1 VNLERTLGPGV
12 IEWIEANLCHGP
24 GDVQGQPLH
33 LDDEF
38 VAFVCRAYAIDDHGR
53 RLVRRA
59 VYSRPKGRA
68 KSEGGAELA
77 CAEALGPV
85 RFSHWRPDGRP
96 VGRRVTAP
104 LVRCAAT
111 EEGQADNVYGAV
123 VFMLTEGR
131 IAGMTGLD
139 VGLTRT
145 YLPGGGKI
153 APITAQASSKEGGK
167 ETFVVADETHLW
179 SRHELRQL
187 FETLRRNLVK
197 RKAAEPWS
205 LELTTMYAPGEGSVA
220 EFSHRYAER
229 VAAGSLVD
237 PGFLFDHRQGPM
249 VAADASDAE
258 LLQALA
264 QAYGE
269 AASWMDLERLVA
281 EARDPQVDWG
291 DWRRYFLNQPA
302 ERTSGRWITDEAWA
316 ACLGSSEIPALAEVV
331 PAVDAAHTR
340 DTTAVV
346 WTWRS
351 PDGRLVQRSRV
362 WSCVESKPHDVF
374 VPGGRLDNDLARDF
388 IRDELAERYTVRLV
402 LGDERYFQDQL
413 HELSES
419 GMTAVELAQGSSQ
432 MGAAWD
438 EFYGHVHSGSTPRL
452 EHDGDAVYLAHVRN
466 AVGVKTE
473 RGWKVS
479 KKNSET
485 SPIDAVAA
493 GAMSAWGAVHAAE
506 LEPEPAFTWGPAV

>member
-12 IEWIEANLCHGP
+12 IEWIEANLVHGP
-24 GDVQGQPLH
+24 GDVQGQPIR
-33 LDDEF
+33 LDNDQ
-38 VAFVCRAYAIDDHGR
+38 VAFVLRAYAIDDAGR
-53 RLVRRA
+53 RLVRRG

-68 KSEGGAELA
+68 KSELAAMLA

-85 RFSHWRPDGRP
+85 RFAYWGRDGRP

-104 LVRCAAT
+104 LVVCAAT

-123 VFMLTEGR
+123 YFMLTEGP
-131 IAGMTGLD
+131 IAALPVLD

-153 APITAQASSKEGGK
+153 MPITAKASSKDGGK
-167 ETFVVADETHLW
+167 ETWACFDETHLYVTP
-179 SRHELRQL
+179 ELRRL
-187 FETLRRNLVK
+187 HETIRRNLTK
-197 RKAAEPWS
+197 RAGAEPWCM
-205 LELTTMYAPGEGSVA
+205 ETTTMYAPGEKSVA

-229 VAAGSLVD
+229 IAAGDVVD
-237 PGFLFDHRQGPM
+237 DGFLFDARQGPM
-249 VAADASDAE
+249 VARDATDAE
-258 LLQALA
+258 LVAALE

-269 AASWMDLERLVA
+269 AAAWTDLDRKVA
-281 EARDPQVDWG
+281 EFRDPQNDWG
-291 DWRRYFLNQPA
+291 DLVRYFLNVPM

-316 ACLGSSEIPALAEVV
+316 ACLGSSEIPALADVV

-351 PDGRLVQRSRV
+351 PDGRLVQRGRV

-452 EHDGDAVYLAHVRN
+452 EHNGDAVYLAHVRN

-506 LEPEPAFTWGPAV
+506 LEPEPAFTWGPAR